1 MKRTKIV
8 CTIGPA
14 SESKSKLEQ
23 MMKAG
28 LNVCRLNFSHGTYK
42 HHAMLIKNIRAV
54 SKKLNHP
61 VAILQDLQ
69 GPKIRIGELPAEG
82 IKVKKGQQI
91 FLVQQKFKAPKNSSE
106 TFVPIQ
112 YDNLYRD
119 VKKGDRILIED
130 GKILLETLAV
140 KDKMI
145 KCLVTV
151 SETIKSHKG
160 LNFPD
165 TSISTSPITAKDK
178 KDLEFGIKQ
187 DVDFV
192 SLSFV
197 KKASDIK
204 SLRQMI
210 EKLES
215 KKPVEKR
222 GTKIISKIERP
233 EAVKNFEEILSVVD
247 GVMVARGDLGL
258 EIPFEDLILVQ
269 KKIIRRCKQAS
280 KPVIVAT
287 QMLDSMVNYPTPTRA
302 EISDV
307 ANAVLDGTD
316 AIMLSGESATG
327 KYPVKAVAVMNQI
340 SLEVEKTEISEHE
353 KIGEELKTIGSLTE
367 SIAYAAQDIAEDLP
381 ADLIVCPTASGL
393 TARSVAKYR
402 STIPIVGV
410 AGTEKVRN
418 QLCLSWGI
426 IPQYL
431 PSPQSLS
438 ELLVKTKKLL
448 LTKKLIKKGDTIVIA
463 AGDMVGSPGTANT
476 IKVERI

>member
-14 SESKSKLEQ
+14 SESKVKLEQ

-69 GPKIRIGELPAEG
+69 GPKIRIGDLPEEG
-82 IKVKKGQQI
+82 VKVKKSQEI
-91 FLVQQKFKAPKNSSE
+91 FLVQQSFKKPKSSKE
-106 TFVPIQ
+106 IFVPIQ
-112 YDNLYRD
+112 YDNLYKD

-130 GKILLETLAV
+130 GKILLEALSV

-145 KCLVTV
+145 KCRVNVT
-151 SETIKSHKG
+151 ETIKSHKG
-160 LNFPD
+160 MNFPD
-165 TSISTSPITAKDK
+165 TSISTSPITKKDK
-178 KDLEFGIKQ
+178 EDLEFGIKQ

-204 SLRQMI
+204 KLREMI
-210 EKLES
+210 VDLEK
-215 KKPVEKR
+215 KKPVNKR
-222 GTKIISKIERP
+222 GTKIIAKIERP
-233 EAVKNFEEILSVVD
+233 EAVEDLEAILETVD
-247 GVMVARGDLGL
+247 GIMIARGDLGL
-258 EIPFEDLILVQ
+258 EIPFEDLIMVQ

-307 ANAVLDGTD
+307 ANAILDGTD

-327 KYPVKAVAVMNQI
+327 KYPVKAVEVMNQI

-353 KIGEELKTIGSLTE
+353 KIGEELKTIGPLTE

-381 ADLIVCPTASGL
+381 ADLIVCPTISGL

-402 STIPIVGV
+402 STIPIVGI
-410 AGTEKVRN
+410 ASTEKGRN
-418 QLCLSWGI
+418 QLCLTWGVEA
-426 IPQYL
+426 QYM
-431 PSPQSLS
+431 PSVKSLT
-438 ELLVKTKKLL
+438 ELLVKIKKLL
-448 LTKKLIKKGDTIVIA
+448 LLKKLAKKGDTIVIA
-463 AGDMVGSPGTANT
+463 AGDMVNNPGTANS
-476 IKVERI
+476 IKVERV